1 MKKNSYKS
9 VIQSLGFS
17 ASTTAM
23 ISRAMINRF
32 LDFVLCGRAMCLEGC
47 GRIAK
52 NLQDDDA
59 ELWRDLTCTVPNPRP
74 PPVPTI
80 VQFPCATGGHVEEDD
95 DVSTLYVCNDPSL
108 LKGEVG
114 ETDDSVMHRVAIIE
128 EQDDHPMNPNP
139 YSNNHH
145 GISTR
150 LFNLD
155 EDGWGDGSSYSSG
168 FKHIHVPRT
177 SLLQTHSWH
186 TDSTDTTVQ
195 TQNHS
200 YLAMQRNE
208 LACH

>member
-1 MKKNSYKS
+1 
-9 VIQSLGFS
+9 
-17 ASTTAM
+17 
-23 ISRAMINRF
+23 
-32 LDFVLCGRAMCLEGC
+32 MCIEGC

-52 NLQDDDA
+52 HLQDDDA
-59 ELWRDLTCTVPNPRP
+59 DLWRDLACTVPNPRP
-74 PPVPTI
+74 PPVPTV
-80 VQFPCATGGHVEEDD
+80 VQFPCAAGENDEEDD
-95 DVSTLYVCNDPSL
+95 DVSTLYVCNDPSSL
-108 LKGEVG
+108 QQE
-114 ETDDSVMHRVAIIE
+114 EQQNDESVMHRVTIVE
-128 EQDDHPMNPNP
+128 EEDDDRLHSNP
-139 YSNNHH
+139 YTNNLQ

-186 TDSTDTTVQ
+186 TESTDTTVQ

-200 YLAMQRNE
+200 YLGMQRNE